1 MVKRHVISDHSIVI
15 MIRRILVKKLTF
27 KDLNSSKT
35 MRNPIMFY
43 KNLIKQQERFFQIDD
58 FYGMGGTWVALH
70 YDDVI
75 TILKD
80 SRFIKDLRKFTPLHD
95 KQHPILENPAASK
108 LFDWLMNM
116 PNMLTVDP
124 PDHTRLRRLVSK
136 AFTPRMIE
144 DLRPRI
150 QQIADELLV
159 AVQEQGKMEII
170 SDFAYPLPIIVISE
184 MFGIPATDRSQFREW
199 TKILMN
205 ASVDPS
211 EGAAVTTTLEKFI
224 QYIEALLNE
233 KRLNPDA
240 DLISELVQTKEQED
254 KLSNNELLSTIW
266 LLIIAGHETTVNLI
280 SNGVL
285 ALLQHPE
292 QMNLLR
298 ENPSL
303 IPSAVDE
310 LLRYSGPVMFISR
323 LASEDMTIHGKMIRK
338 GDLVLLSLTAANIDP
353 QKFTYPEILNIS
365 REENNHLAFG
375 AGIHHCLGAPLARL
389 EGQIALGTLLQR
401 LPNLR
406 LAIKPD
412 QLNYNHS
419 KIRSLVNLPVFF

>member
-1 MVKRHVISDHSIVI
+1 M
-15 MIRRILVKKLTF
+15 KKLTF
-27 KDLNSSKT
+27 NDLNSLET
-35 MRNPIMFY
+35 MRNPILFY
-43 KNLIKQQERFFQIDD
+43 KNLIEQQERFFHIDD
-58 FYGMGGTWVALH
+58 FYGMGGAWVALH
-70 YDDVI
+70 YDDVV

-80 SRFIKDLRKFTPLHD
+80 PRFIKDLRKFTPPHD
-95 KQHPILENPAASK
+95 KQNPIEENTAVNK
-108 LFDWLMNM
+108 LFEWLMNM
-116 PNMLTVDP
+116 PNILTVDP

-136 AFTPRMIE
+136 SFTPRMIE

-150 QQIADELLV
+150 QQIADELLA

-170 SDFAYPLPIIVISE
+170 ADFAYPLPTIVISE
-184 MFGIPATDRSQFREW
+184 MLGIPATDRNQFREW
-199 TKILMN
+199 TQELMN

-211 EGAAVTTTLEKFI
+211 QGTAVTATLEKFI
-224 QYIEALLNE
+224 HYIEVLLNE

-240 DLISELVQTKEQED
+240 DLISGLIQAKEQED
-254 KLSNNELLSTIW
+254 KLSKNELLSTIW

-280 SNGVL
+280 SNGIL

-298 ENPSL
+298 KDPSL
-303 IPSAVDE
+303 IPSAVNE
-310 LLRYSGPVMFISR
+310 LLRYAGPVMFSSR
-323 LASEDMTIHGKMIRK
+323 FAAEDMTIHGKRIHK
-338 GDLVLLSLTAANIDP
+338 GELVLISLTAANIDP
-353 QKFTYPEILNIS
+353 QKFSYPEELNIS

-406 LAIKPD
+406 LAIEPN

-419 KIRSLVNLPVFF
+419 KIRSLANLPVVF

>member
-1 MVKRHVISDHSIVI
+1 MVKRHVISDHSIII
-15 MIRRILVKKLTF
+15 MIRSILVKKLTF
-27 KDLNSSKT
+27 KDLNSPET

-58 FYGMGGTWVALH
+58 FYGMGGTWVVLH

-80 SRFIKDLRKFTPLHD
+80 ARFIKDLRKFTSPHD
-95 KQHPILENPAASK
+95 KQHPNSENTAASK

-150 QQIADELLV
+150 QQIADGLLV

-170 SDFAYPLPIIVISE
+170 SDFAYPLPIIISE
-184 MFGIPATDRSQFREW
+184 MLGIPVTDRNQFREW
-199 TKILMN
+199 TQILMN
-205 ASVDPS
+205 ASVNPS
-211 EGAAVTTTLEKFI
+211 QGTAVTTTLEKFI
-224 QYIEALLNE
+224 QYIEVLLNE

-240 DLISELVQTKEQED
+240 DLISKLVQTKDQED

-303 IPSAVDE
+303 ISSTVDE

-323 LASEDMTIHGKMIRK
+323 LASEDITIHGKRIRK

-353 QKFTYPEILNIS
+353 QKFTYPETLNIS

-419 KIRSLVNLPVFF
+419 KIRSLVNLPVVF

>member
-1 MVKRHVISDHSIVI
+1 

-27 KDLNSSKT
+27 KDLNSPET

-43 KNLIKQQERFFQIDD
+43 ENLIKQQERFFQIDD

-80 SRFIKDLRKFTPLHD
+80 SRFIKDLRKFTSPHD
-95 KQHPILENPAASK
+95 KQHPNSGNTAASK
-108 LFDWLMNM
+108 MFDWLMNM

-124 PDHTRLRRLVSK
+124 PDHTHLRRLVSK

-159 AVQEQGKMEII
+159 AVQEHGKMDII

-184 MFGIPATDRSQFREW
+184 MLGIPATDRNQFREW
-199 TKILMN
+199 TQILMN
-205 ASVDPS
+205 ASVNPS
-211 EGAAVTTTLEKFI
+211 QGNAVTTTLEKFI
-224 QYIEALLNE
+224 QYIEVLLNE
-233 KRLNPDA
+233 KRLNPAA

-266 LLIIAGHETTVNLI
+266 SLIIAGHETTVNLI

-323 LASEDMTIHGKMIRK
+323 LASEDMTIHGKRIRK
-338 GDLVLLSLTAANIDP
+338 GDLVLLSLTLANIDP
-353 QKFTYPEILNIS
+353 QKFSYRVELNIS

-389 EGQIALGTLLQR
+389 EGQIALGTLLQW
-401 LPNLR
+401 LPNLC

-419 KIRSLVNLPVFF
+419 KMRSLVNLPVVF

>member
-1 MVKRHVISDHSIVI
+1 M
-15 MIRRILVKKLTF
+15 KKLTF
-27 KDLNSSKT
+27 KDLNSPKA

-95 KQHPILENPAASK
+95 KQHPILENPVASK

-184 MFGIPATDRSQFREW
+184 MLGIPTTDRSQFREW
-199 TKILMN
+199 TKVLMN

-303 IPSAVDE
+303 ISSAVDE

-389 EGQIALGTLLQR
+389 EGQIALGTLLQQ

>member
-1 MVKRHVISDHSIVI
+1 M
-15 MIRRILVKKLTF
+15 KKLTF
-27 KDLNSSKT
+27 KDLNSPKT

-80 SRFIKDLRKFTPLHD
+80 SRFIKDFRKFTPLHD
-95 KQHPILENPAASK
+95 KQHPILENPVASK

-184 MFGIPATDRSQFREW
+184 MLGIPTTDRSQFREW
-199 TKILMN
+199 TKVLMN

-303 IPSAVDE
+303 ISSAVDE

-389 EGQIALGTLLQR
+389 EGQIALGTLLQQ

>member
-1 MVKRHVISDHSIVI
+1 M
-15 MIRRILVKKLTF
+15 KKLTF
-27 KDLNSSKT
+27 QDLNSLET

-43 KNLIKQQERFFQIDD
+43 KNLFKQQERFFHIDN
-58 FYGMGGTWVALH
+58 FYGMGGAWIALH

-80 SRFIKDLRKFTPLHD
+80 PRFIKDLRKFTPSHD
-95 KQHPILENPAASK
+95 KQNPILENTAASK

-136 AFTPRMIE
+136 SFTPRMIE

-150 QQIADELLV
+150 QQIADELLA

-184 MFGIPATDRSQFREW
+184 MLGIPATDRNQFREW
-199 TKILMN
+199 TQELMN
-205 ASVDPS
+205 ASVNPS
-211 EGAAVTTTLEKFI
+211 QGTAVTTTLEKFI
-224 QYIEALLNE
+224 QYIEVLLNE

-240 DLISELVQTKEQED
+240 DLISELVQTKEKED
-254 KLSNNELLSTIW
+254 KLSKNEVLSTIW

-298 ENPSL
+298 KNPSL

-310 LLRYSGPVMFISR
+310 LLRYAGPVMFSSR
-323 LASEDMTIHGKMIRK
+323 FASEDMTIHGKRIHK

-353 QKFTYPEILNIS
+353 QKFSYPEALNIS

-419 KIRSLVNLPVFF
+419 KIRSLANLPVVF

>member
-1 MVKRHVISDHSIVI
+1 M
-15 MIRRILVKKLTF
+15 KKLTF
-27 KDLNSSKT
+27 KDLNSPKT

-95 KQHPILENPAASK
+95 KQHPILENPVASK

-184 MFGIPATDRSQFREW
+184 MLGIPTTDRSQFREW
-199 TKILMN
+199 TKVLMN
-205 ASVDPS
+205 ASVYPS

-303 IPSAVDE
+303 ISSAVDE

-323 LASEDMTIHGKMIRK
+323 LASEDMTIHGKIIRK

>member
-1 MVKRHVISDHSIVI
+1 M
-15 MIRRILVKKLTF
+15 KKLTF
-27 KDLNSSKT
+27 KDLNSPKT

-95 KQHPILENPAASK
+95 KQHPILENPVASK

-184 MFGIPATDRSQFREW
+184 MLGIPTTDRSQFREW
-199 TKILMN
+199 TKVLMN

-303 IPSAVDE
+303 ISSAVDE

-389 EGQIALGTLLQR
+389 EGQIALGTLLQQ

>member
-1 MVKRHVISDHSIVI
+1 M
-15 MIRRILVKKLTF
+15 KKLTF
-27 KDLNSSKT
+27 KDLNLPKT

-95 KQHPILENPAASK
+95 KQHPILENPVASK

-124 PDHTRLRRLVSK
+124 PNHTRLRRLVSK

-184 MFGIPATDRSQFREW
+184 MLGIPTTDRSQFREW
-199 TKILMN
+199 TKVLMN
-205 ASVDPS
+205 ASVYPS

-303 IPSAVDE
+303 ISSAVDE

-323 LASEDMTIHGKMIRK
+323 LASEDMTIHGKIIRK

>member
-27 KDLNSSKT
+27 KDLNSPKT

-95 KQHPILENPAASK
+95 KQHPILENPVASK

-184 MFGIPATDRSQFREW
+184 MLGIPTTDRSQFREW
-199 TKILMN
+199 TKVLMN
-205 ASVDPS
+205 ASVYPS

-303 IPSAVDE
+303 ISSAVDE

-323 LASEDMTIHGKMIRK
+323 LASEDMTIHGKIIRK

>member
-1 MVKRHVISDHSIVI
+1 M
-15 MIRRILVKKLTF
+15 KKLTF
-27 KDLNSSKT
+27 KDLNSPKT

-95 KQHPILENPAASK
+95 KQHPILENPVASK

-184 MFGIPATDRSQFREW
+184 MLGIPTTDRSQFREW
-199 TKILMN
+199 TKVLMN
-205 ASVDPS
+205 ASVDTS

-303 IPSAVDE
+303 ISSAVDE

-389 EGQIALGTLLQR
+389 EGQIALGTLLQQ